1 VGSPEIRGTAGAA
14 DKTGKIERSGAWYT
28 PAHKQHDIASS
39 KPLGSAVT
47 PKFRRFRS
55 ADEGALF
62 WVFPLIS

>member
-1 VGSPEIRGTAGAA
+1 V
-14 DKTGKIERSGAWYT
+14 KTLLSEQTDVPDGYT